1 LDEPI
6 GAGGMGDVWRGV
18 DLRLRRQVAIKI
30 RPADLAANQSAV
42 EPFRWEAE
50 TTAGLQH
57 PGITVTF
64 DIDEHQDGQDHLIF
78 LVIELLTGRDLGAV
92 LARARSRTRPD
103 QPRPRACGVGFER
116 GSEIRPRERR

>member
-18 DLRLRRQVAIKI
+18 DLRLRRQLAIKI

-78 LVIELLTGRDLGAV
+78 LAMSCSRAAISGPFSRGHVRGRDRTSLG
-92 LARARSRTRPD
+92 RAR
-103 QPRPRACGVGFER
+103 VG
-116 GSEIRPRERR
+116 